1 MPITCQFKPDE
12 SLVVFTHIG
21 MVSDEEF
28 LTRYEACFE
37 DPRFD
42 NSFDLLVDLRET
54 NSSPRG
60 TTVLSRLA
68 DYMRQKYENVERE
81 PKAAVLAPELLSFG
95 LARMFE
101 VFSEDVTI
109 DFRVFRTID
118 EAVDWLGMSGN
129 PLE

>member
-12 SLVVFTHIG
+12 SLVVFAHVG

-37 DPRFD
+37 DPGFD
-42 NSFDLLVDLRET
+42 SSFDILVDLRQT

-60 TTVLSRLA
+60 TTVLSKMA
-68 DYMRQKYENVERE
+68 DYMRDKYENVERG
-81 PKAAVLAPELLSFG
+81 PKAAILAPELLSFG

-109 DFRVFRTID
+109 DVKVFRTVD
-118 EAVDWLGMSGN
+118 EAVDWLGKSGN
-129 PLE
+129 PFD